1 MYLSS
6 CGMVLN
12 LLLPENTVVTDG
24 KGPVVD
30 LGFRPGSRR
39 YLTLGITRITE
50 HQHLEVS
57 VWGSPD
63 GDNWD
68 SRPLAKFPPKFYC
81 GVYCIPLDLS
91 ARPDV
96 RFLRVQ
102 WMMSRWPKRGGM
114 PLCDFYVCV
123 EEHESRVR
131 AAVA

>member
-1 MYLSS
+1 MYLPN

-30 LGFRPGSRR
+30 LGFRRRSRP
-39 YLTLGITRITE
+39 YVTLSITRITE
-50 HQHLEVS
+50 HQLLEVS
-57 VWGSPD
+57 VWGSSD
-63 GDNWD
+63 GHNWD

-81 GVYCIPLDLS
+81 GIYSIPLNLS
-91 ARPDV
+91 ASA
-96 RFLRVQ
+96 RFLCVE
-102 WMMSRWPKRGGM
+102 WKMSRWPKGGGV
-114 PLCDFYVCV
+114 PICDFYMCV